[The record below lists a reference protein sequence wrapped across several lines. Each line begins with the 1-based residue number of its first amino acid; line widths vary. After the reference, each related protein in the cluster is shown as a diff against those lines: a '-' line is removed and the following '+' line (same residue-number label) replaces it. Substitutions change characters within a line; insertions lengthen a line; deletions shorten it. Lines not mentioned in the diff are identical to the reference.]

1 MKTQSELAELFQSS
15 LFLVLCKRPCLLAV
29 KILHGFKDSS
39 PFPLLSSTHQ
49 QKPLFTVYRFE
60 VMLRA
65 LVCWRHS
72 AIFARQTAHVKAR
85 RGSIVDE
92 DEHQCNAGSR
102 QGGTWS
108 ISTQIF
114 MGEVAR
120 LALQDASS
128 AAANSLV
135 TLACF
140 KSCTNS
146 LARCLG

>member
-1 MKTQSELAELFQSS
+1 MQVTDKEEPGAS
-15 LFLVLCKRPCLLAV
+15 AV
-29 KILHGFKDSS
+29 HSS
-39 PFPLLSSTHQ
+39 PHAP
-49 QKPLFTVYRFE
+49 
-60 VMLRA
+60 
-65 LVCWRHS
+65 
-72 AIFARQTAHVKAR
+72 
-85 RGSIVDE
+85 
-92 DEHQCNAGSR
+92 
-102 QGGTWS
+102 
-108 ISTQIF
+108 TQIF